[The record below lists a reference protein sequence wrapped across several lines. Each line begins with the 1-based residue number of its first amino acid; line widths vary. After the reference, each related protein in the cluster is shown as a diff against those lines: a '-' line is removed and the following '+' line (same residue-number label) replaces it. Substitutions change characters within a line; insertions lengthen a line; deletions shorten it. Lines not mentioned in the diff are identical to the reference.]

1 MRARSRIPALS
12 EEWKV
17 YYINPEWKAPE
28 RSAVADAN
36 EAAKQQK
43 AEQQEEP
50 NVEKREENNAEK
62 KLEDD
67 NDEDAA
73 VAEPSLWTFAGDESM
88 HPYWAVERLTQEEL
102 LKRNADAKEGPVE
115 INMETK
121 FVKLHTVAVA
131 PCGNMTID
139 IEMQVMTNS
148 KQVKKGARLVAA
160 GAKKAEQKKKRRLTG
175 EPTKR

>member
-1 MRARSRIPALS
+1 
-12 EEWKV
+12 
-17 YYINPEWKAPE
+17 
-28 RSAVADAN
+28 
-36 EAAKQQK
+36 
-43 AEQQEEP
+43 
-50 NVEKREENNAEK
+50 
-62 KLEDD
+62 
-67 NDEDAA
+67 
-73 VAEPSLWTFAGDESM
+73 M

-102 LKRNADAKEGPVE
+102 LKRNADAKDGLVE

-160 GAKKAEQKKKRRLTG
+160 GAKKAEQKKKALDWRADQKITAAKKAKPAPKKGGKSRLGSAGSTVL
-175 EPTKR
+175 

>member
-1 MRARSRIPALS
+1 
-12 EEWKV
+12 
-17 YYINPEWKAPE
+17 
-28 RSAVADAN
+28 
-36 EAAKQQK
+36 
-43 AEQQEEP
+43 
-50 NVEKREENNAEK
+50 
-62 KLEDD
+62 
-67 NDEDAA
+67 
-73 VAEPSLWTFAGDESM
+73 M

-148 KQVKKGARLVAA
+148 KQVKKGARLVVA
-160 GAKKAEQKKKRRLTG
+160 GAKKVEPKKRRLTG
-175 EPTKR
+175 ETTKRQRPPRKPSQRQRKVANLYKVGSDLLAQLSSEAR

>member
-1 MRARSRIPALS
+1 
-12 EEWKV
+12 
-17 YYINPEWKAPE
+17 
-28 RSAVADAN
+28 
-36 EAAKQQK
+36 
-43 AEQQEEP
+43 
-50 NVEKREENNAEK
+50 
-62 KLEDD
+62 
-67 NDEDAA
+67 
-73 VAEPSLWTFAGDESM
+73 M

-102 LKRNADAKEGPVE
+102 LKRNADAKDGLVE

-160 GAKKAEQKKKRRLTG
+160 GAKKAEQKKKALDWRADQKITAAKKAKPAPKKGGKSAQSWLGSAGSTVL
-175 EPTKR
+175 